1 MQVYQEVHELTYHG
15 GGGFTYSEVYN
26 MPIYLRRYSL
36 KKINDYL
43 KAKQEAEK
51 EAIDRAN
58 SKYK

>member
-1 MQVYQEVHELTYHG
+1 MYQEVHELTYHG

-26 MPIYLRRYSL
+26 MPIYLRRFSL

>member
-26 MPIYLRRYSL
+26 MPIYLRRFSL

-43 KAKQEAEK
+43 KEKQEAEK

>member
-1 MQVYQEVHELTYHG
+1 MYQEVHELTYHG

-26 MPIYLRRYSL
+26 MPIYLRRFSL

-58 SKYK
+58 SKYKW